1 MDQDT
6 TTTTGSEAAGLPA
19 GRWNSPLEDVLCREL
34 WQDKAAGWVEVS
46 WRHVNELR
54 ADVAEMLAL
63 PPGPDL
69 LLAVERVQRDLD
81 AHGGHCSAVHT
92 FNVWGPVG
100 TPGNPCECQVITAAA
115 WQAVA
120 SWTQFRADR
129 HLVSTAGARPHQVPL
144 GSDPDRPSA
153 QVTDPGAEEL
163 ALGLRASATG
173 LRTRLNRARRR
184 HDYPRLCAAVAA
196 GCLPGWQADVLL
208 DDLVNFP
215 DPVVDAVLDS
225 LLDTMADRRTQEK
238 ISWTLTSLRQ
248 AAKRRAARLDDR
260 SIREQ
265 RRQVHRNRGM
275 RTRCHGNGAATITVD
290 LTDDVATRI
299 RNRITA
305 LARGLTDAAD
315 TRTLTQKQVDVLTDL
330 LLSHTTASPA
340 APGSSDEIAVVISTE
355 ALMGLTGDSPHLPSG
370 DPVPVDIA
378 REIAADARWR
388 LWLTDTHGTVV
399 ATSAHTYRPGAA
411 LARLIRAREP
421 HCRMPGCRSTATD
434 IDHTINY
441 PTGATTPDNLG
452 PLCRRHHNLK
462 TDRAWDLINNPDG
475 TYTWTTAAGIPYTDD
490 APVPLRL

>member
-1 MDQDT
+1 VNTEGMDQDT

-81 AHGGHCSAVHT
+81 AHGGHCSGVHT

-238 ISWTLTSLRQ
+238 ISWTLTVCGKPRNDAPPGWTTDPS
-248 AAKRRAARLDDR
+248 ANNAARC
-260 SIREQ
+260 
-265 RRQVHRNRGM
+265 
-275 RTRCHGNGAATITVD
+275 TATAGCAPAVT
-290 LTDDVATRI
+290 ATGPPPSPWTSPMMSPPASAI
-299 RNRITA
+299 
-305 LARGLTDAAD
+305 
-315 TRTLTQKQVDVLTDL
+315 
-330 LLSHTTASPA
+330 ASP
-340 APGSSDEIAVVISTE
+340 PW
-355 ALMGLTGDSPHLPSG
+355 P
-370 DPVPVDIA
+370 
-378 REIAADARWR
+378 AD
-388 LWLTDTHGTVV
+388 
-399 ATSAHTYRPGAA
+399 
-411 LARLIRAREP
+411 
-421 HCRMPGCRSTATD
+421 
-434 IDHTINY
+434 
-441 PTGATTPDNLG
+441 
-452 PLCRRHHNLK
+452 
-462 TDRAWDLINNPDG
+462 
-475 TYTWTTAAGIPYTDD
+475 
-490 APVPLRL
+490 